1 MTVARGPPGRPSS
14 GLLGCWRRRPALGFG
29 AKVGIAIALGLS
41 FAIIWTSVSP
51 TSSSQQISTERSSF
65 AAEVAAPPT
74 ASHNRTAGGGG
85 GHAHRK
91 PRPVP
96 HSHKKRHPV
105 PSGSHSHPHRSN
117 ATASP
122 DAAAAK
128 ADHSEPAPVTDPEPK
143 EKQPEQE
150 QEQEPDMEMEPEQEA
165 ELPVPE
171 QGGDNSGKAPAEEEE
186 EKPPQLELE
195 DEPSEGDGEEDDPEA
210 AKRKAPS
217 KKRKLPPLFS
227 PGAHY
232 HWKLCGA
239 KSGYHYIPCVDFDG
253 DGSQRHH
260 ERSCPRSPVTC
271 LVSLP
276 KEYKQ
281 PAPWPERKG
290 KVWYGNV
297 GHPRLSNYVK
307 GHNWLNHSGEYLTF
321 PPDEWEFKGSARH
334 YVESI
339 DEMAPDIDW
348 GKNIRIILDV
358 GCKSAGFG
366 IALLEKDV
374 ITLSLGLMNDQ
385 TDLAQVALERGIP
398 ATVGSLG
405 SQRLPFPS
413 GAFDAIHCGECNIP
427 WHSNGGKLLLE
438 INRILRPGGYFII
451 SSKSADLESE
461 EGISASMTALCWN
474 AIAYNSD
481 DVSEAGVKIFQRPA
495 SNEVYDLRA
504 KKDPPFCKEEQNKA
518 SAWYTHIKHCL
529 HKAPVG
535 IEERGSDWPEEW
547 PKRLESFPEWLGGTQ
562 TRVASDHNHWKAVV
576 EKSYLDGLGIDW
588 SNIRNVMDMRAVF
601 GGFAAALASKKVWV
615 MNVVPVHAADTL
627 PIIYERGLIGV
638 YHDWCEPFSTYPR
651 SYDLLHAD
659 HLFSRLK
666 IRCKQPVSIVVE
678 MDRILRPGGW
688 AIIRDKLE
696 ILDPLETILK
706 SLHWEIVMTFRKD
719 KEGII
724 RAWKRPSPP
733 RPKSKLPSSKTQ
745 RPERVRPRTH
755 HRRDVSLPGGD
766 HRLHHLPP
774 RPPRAP
780 LLFLPLLPLQI
791 PPPPPQTLPGRRPHC
806 YSYPSLRSRLTAD
819 AGFPV
824 RATDAATFDPDDLPS
839 VPLLLLVIPT
849 HEGGGPPPSAAFLSR
864 WLEESAADFR
874 AGALLLSGLL
884 FAVFGV
890 GSQVYGETFNAAS
903 RSFSRWLRAL
913 GAVEVVPL
921 GEGDMDGGD
930 LEAVFEEWS
939 RRVLRVVKGEEVG
952 YGANEK
958 SNGLDEL
965 ELEGEDWDDD
975 DEEEMVDGEV
985 DMEDIAGKAPA
996 RRKNGNLEG
1005 VPANGVQ
1012 NGVKDMVTPIIR
1024 TSLEKQ
1030 GYKIIG
1036 SHSGVKICRWIKSQ
1050 LRGRGGCYKHSFYG
1064 IESHRHHTNPVG
1076 KSWKWKMDD
1085 PLDIVNAAIDQHTKM
1100 VKQMKGLPG
1109 VKPEKLEEG
1118 LSPRHCV
1125 LSLVGE
1131 PIMCPEIN
1139 ALVDELHRRHIS
1151 TFLVTNAQ
1159 FPEKIKALKPI
1170 TQLYVSVDAATKESL
1185 KAVDR
1190 PLFSDFWE
1198 RFLDSLKSLHEKD
1211 QRTVYRLTLVKG
1223 WNAEERDAYAKLL
1236 DLGQPDFIEIKGVT
1250 YCGSSATSKLTMEN
1264 VPWHSDVKEFSEV
1277 LASKSGGVYEV
1288 DKFKINGKWHTW
1300 IDYDRFHEL
1309 VTPGKPFKSRDYM
1322 AMTPS
1327 WAVYGAEEGGFDP
1340 DQSRFKKERRHGTAA
1355 HKSLSS

>member
-1 MTVARGPPGRPSS
+1 MTVGRGPPGRPSS
-14 GLLGCWRRRPALGFG
+14 SALLGCWRRRPPLGFG

-51 TSSSQQISTERSSF
+51 TLSSQQISTERSSF

-74 ASHNRTAGGGG
+74 ATDNRTSASAGG

-91 PRPVP
+91 PRPAP
-96 HSHKKRHPV
+96 HSHKKRHPA
-105 PSGSHSHPHRSN
+105 PSGSHPHPHRPN

-122 DAAAAK
+122 DAADEK
-128 ADHSEPAPVTDPEPK
+128 ADHSDSAPLTDPEPK
-143 EKQPEQE
+143 EKEPE

-165 ELPVPE
+165 ELPMPE
-171 QGGDNSGKAPAEEEE
+171 ESGDKSGKAPAEGEE

-195 DEPSEGDGEEDDPEA
+195 EEPGEGDGDEDFEEA
-210 AKRKAPS
+210 AKKTAPS
-217 KKRKLPPLFS
+217 KKRKLPPLFN

-232 HWKLCGA
+232 HWKHCGA

-276 KEYKQ
+276 KDYKQ
-281 PAPWPERKG
+281 PAPWPERKD

-297 GHPRLSNYVK
+297 AHPRLSNYVK
-307 GHNWLNHSGEYLTF
+307 GHSWMNHSGEYLMF
-321 PPDEWEFKGSARH
+321 PPDEWEFKGGARH
-334 YVESI
+334 YVQSI

-348 GKNIRIILDV
+348 GKNIRIILDI

-374 ITLSLGLMNDQ
+374 ITLSLGLTNDQ
-385 TDLAQVALERGIP
+385 TDLAQVALERGVP

-405 SQRLPFPS
+405 SRRLPFPS

-474 AIAYNSD
+474 AISYNSD
-481 DVSEAGVKIFQRPA
+481 DVSEVGVKIFQRPA
-495 SNEVYDLRA
+495 TNEEYDLRA

-518 SAWYTHIKHCL
+518 NAWYTHIKHCL

-547 PKRLESFPEWLGGTQ
+547 PKRLESYPEWLGDLQ
-562 TRVASDHNHWKAVV
+562 TRVAADHNHWKAVV

-588 SNIRNVMDMRAVF
+588 SNIRNVMDMRAVY

-627 PIIYERGLIGV
+627 PIIYERGLVGV

-651 SYDLLHAD
+651 SYDLVHAD

-666 IRCKQPVSIVVE
+666 IRCRQPVAIVVE

-719 KEGII
+719 KEGIM
-724 RAWKRPSPP
+724 S
-733 RPKSKLPSSKTQ
+733 
-745 RPERVRPRTH
+745 
-755 HRRDVSLPGGD
+755 
-766 HRLHHLPP
+766 RLS
-774 RPPRAP
+774 A
-780 LLFLPLLPLQI
+780 
-791 PPPPPQTLPGRRPHC
+791 
-806 YSYPSLRSRLTAD
+806 RLTAG
-819 AGFPV
+819 AGVSV
-824 RATDAATFDPDDLPS
+824 RATDASAFDPDDLPS
-839 VPLLLLVIPT
+839 VPLLLLVVPT
-849 HEGGGPPPSAAFLSR
+849 HDGGAPPPSAAFLAR

-874 AGALLLSGLL
+874 AGALLLSGLR
-884 FAVFGV
+884 FAIFGV
-890 GSQVYGETFNAAS
+890 GSRAYGETFNAAA

-921 GEGDMDGGD
+921 GEGDVDGGD
-930 LEAVFEEWS
+930 LDSMFEDWS
-939 RRVLRVVKGEEVG
+939 GKVLRVVKGEELDEG
-952 YGANEK
+952 LLGE
-958 SNGLDEL
+958 SNGLNEL
-965 ELEGEDWDDD
+965 ELEGEEDDDD
-975 DEEEMVDGEV
+975 DEEEAVAGEI

-996 RRKNGNLEG
+996 RRQNGKVESSL
-1005 VPANGVQ
+1005 ANGGQ
-1012 NGVKDMVTPIIR
+1012 NGVKEMVTPIIR

-1030 GYKIIG
+1030 GYKILG
-1036 SHSGVKICRWIKSQ
+1036 SHSGVKICRWTKSQ

-1064 IESHRHHTNPVG
+1064 IESHRCMEATPSLACANKCVFCWRHHTNPVG
-1076 KSWKWKMDD
+1076 KSWKWKMDE

-1100 VKQMKGLPG
+1100 VKQMKGVPG

-1118 LSPRHCV
+1118 LSPRHCA

-1131 PIMCPEIN
+1131 PIMYPEIN

-1159 FPEKIKALKPI
+1159 FPEKIKTLKPI

-1223 WNAEERDAYAKLL
+1223 WNAEEIDAYAKLL
-1236 DLGQPDFIEIKGVT
+1236 NLGQPDFIEIKGVT

-1277 LASKSGGVYEV
+1277 LAAKSGGVYEVACEHAHSCCVLLAKV

-1309 VTPGKPFKSRDYM
+1309 VTSGKPFKSQDYM
-1322 AMTPS
+1322 SMTPS

-1340 DQSRFKKERRHGTAA
+1340 DQSRFRKERRHGTAA
-1355 HKSLSS
+1355 LQA